1 MSSVDDVKDSPH
13 LKEKARRRPGNQSR
27 SPVIQHG
34 FTRRAHC
41 KMQQGAVFSGNILSF
56 GCSVCKDDSTY
67 SPNDLLKHFHGSH
80 RGILPTYPCDLCGF
94 FTNEFAAL
102 QRHRIEHKNTLV
114 TCELCCD
121 GIQYSLLL
129 LTRHYIMR
137 HSLNG
142 KFHCD
147 WCEFM
152 TVDAGT
158 FVQHIHY
165 HNESPWKCT
174 QCHHVS
180 LNEVDHQK
188 HLKVHTLLHFI
199 CQICGYCATTM
210 KHLKRHSICH
220 KEDKLPHN
228 QQVHTNAWKTLEHG
242 AIAANS
248 SQSCQNILKNICEQ
262 QEAKTVPTLFGIPGV
277 PPNQNGQI
285 KPEMCLEQ
293 PSENVDGT
301 TVKRDHDNWNSL
313 TLEQPSPL
321 MLLDNDGYSPKTNHN
336 ALTVL
341 MVKNKISIPP
351 NCTTKVMGFK
361 VVDGKKHL
369 VLKVIPVAKQNMC
382 SHDNSSVCILDS
394 CATSSEY
401 FKNNDLDE
409 NQDQSSGKS
418 ATSHCFAA
426 QPGSGSC
433 LPTED
438 IMAVKVK
445 IEEEET
451 SVFTL
456 ESPLHCGGF
465 GAKYGYSVNGSL
477 TSTADTLFS
486 ETNVGSPNDSRN
498 SPSQTACTK
507 FDFNSKSTWEKS
519 ESVSKIGDNL
529 SNVGVASFTVLSEAL
544 QTKSTSKTKMDN
556 YKEVNERAIIN
567 IRRGLMT
574 RNVDHLIQSTPET
587 THSAIAGIRYI
598 SDFQHCQKHFENL
611 ALSAELD
618 SPASYGEIDLRG
630 QSSLNHKLF
639 SFHNYSKDAFD
650 ISPRVVDES
659 DVMTGINAPKEMNHI
674 SNFGLASSES
684 STPLEERECSDI
696 DDGNADSVLKDFNV
710 VKVEEDLI
718 PICNNL
724 TDKKSTLSSLG
735 SFVARHSDAIITQL
749 HKERTESSRDDD
761 DASSQQTKSI
771 AQYLKFQDEKQ
782 NNRKTFALPMQ
793 IKATPSFQLINNCIN
808 PQINVSYMKSRFETK
823 INPTDMSVLS
833 NELKTTTKGKQI
845 FSGKMTTL
853 VSSLQ
858 TSASPHF
865 LINSPKLKGSLI
877 SSTSL
882 NNSIYKISNT
892 QRACY
897 LVRRSIPLVHGHSSS
912 GNMQAGAKLQL
923 NPKTVL
929 SLPVNSVDK
938 SRKLQTGRQTFLLR
952 YISPPKSG
960 VLFNDQE
967 IKPIP
972 QSCHTREKRGNKVVY
987 KIVSPAMSLLQ
998 SGSPFSNAQP
1008 SVSPGTQCFLISSN
1022 KNAKLSNNL
1031 KMIITQPDPAQNA
1044 IESMPLL
1051 IKPSNVDKPQLAPR
1065 PIRLRSQ
1072 RKLCKKILFD
1082 ELTTTVHKSRRLS
1095 NKMQTEKYK
1104 SMFWNPVSKDIE
1116 RTLRLA
1122 PYNCLQQ
1129 IKCPR
1134 RNQPVVV
1141 LNHPDADIPE
1151 VTSIMKIIHQH
1162 KGTVA
1167 KVSLSQKTIKALA
1180 ELGTLRG
1187 EFMTEDALLQSNAPR
1202 PRAVQ
1207 SSVQERFLLKLKLR
1221 KKSKKKYEVVEPLS
1235 SSRLKTAMFDCW
1247 FCGRLFSN
1255 QEQWIGHGQ
1264 RHLMEATRDWN
1275 KLF

>member
-27 SPVIQHG
+27 SPVKQHG
-34 FTRRAHC
+34 FTRRHC

-142 KFHCD
+142 KFHCN

-174 QCHHVS
+174 HCQHVS

-199 CQICGYCATTM
+199 CKICGYCATTM

-228 QQVHTNAWKTLEHG
+228 QQVHTNVWKTLEHG
-242 AIAANS
+242 AIASNS

-262 QEAKTVPTLFGIPGV
+262 QEAKTVPPLIGIPGV
-277 PPNQNGQI
+277 TPNQNGQI

-293 PSENVDGT
+293 PRENVDGT
-301 TVKRDHDNWNSL
+301 TLKRDYDNWNSL

-321 MLLDNDGYSPKTNHN
+321 MLLENDGYSPKTNNN

-401 FKNNDLDE
+401 FKDNDLDE

-426 QPGSGSC
+426 QPESGSFV
-433 LPTED
+433 PTED

-451 SVFTL
+451 L
-456 ESPLHCGGF
+456 ESPLHCGGS

-477 TSTADTLFS
+477 TSKADTLFS
-486 ETNVGSPNDSRN
+486 ETNVCSPIDNQN
-498 SPSQTACTK
+498 SPSQTACNK
-507 FDFNSKSTWEKS
+507 FDLNSKSNLKKS
-519 ESVSKIGDNL
+519 SISLIGDNL
-529 SNVGVASFTVLSEAL
+529 SNVGVASFTLLSETL
-544 QTKSTSKTKMDN
+544 QTNSTSKNKMEN
-556 YKEVNERAIIN
+556 YEINERATIN
-567 IRRGLMT
+567 IRKGLMT
-574 RNVDHLIQSTPET
+574 RNVDHLIQSSPET
-587 THSAIAGIRYI
+587 THSAGIRYI
-598 SDFQHCQKHFENL
+598 SDFKHGQENL
-611 ALSAELD
+611 ALSEELD
-618 SPASYGEIDLRG
+618 STASYGEIDLRAKR
-630 QSSLNHKLF
+630 SLNHKLF
-639 SFHNYSKDAFD
+639 SFHNYSKDAFT
-650 ISPRVVDES
+650 ISPRVVEES
-659 DVMTGINAPKEMNHI
+659 NVMTGINAPKEMNHI

-684 STPLEERECSDI
+684 STPIEESECPNT
-696 DDGNADSVLKDFNV
+696 DDENADSVLNDFNV

-724 TDKKSTLSSLG
+724 TDKSTLSSVG
-735 SFVARHSDAIITQL
+735 SFVARHSEAIITQL
-749 HKERTESSRDDD
+749 HKEKTELSCDDH

-771 AQYLKFQDEKQ
+771 AQYLKFQDEQQ

-793 IKATPSFQLINNCIN
+793 IKDTPSFQLINNCTN

-823 INPTDMSVLS
+823 INPTDVSVLS
-833 NELKTTTKGKQI
+833 NELKTATKGKQI

-858 TSASPHF
+858 ASASPHF
-865 LINSPKLKGSLI
+865 PINSPKLKGSALI
-877 SSTSL
+877 SSSSL
-882 NNSIYKISNT
+882 NNSIYKMSNK
-892 QRACY
+892 QRTCY
-897 LVRRSIPLVHGHSSS
+897 LVPKSIPLVHRHTSPGH
-912 GNMQAGAKLQL
+912 MQVGAKLPL
-923 NPKTVL
+923 NPRTVL
-929 SLPVNSVDK
+929 SLPVGSVDK
-938 SRKLQTGRQTFLLR
+938 SSKLQTGRQTCLLR
-952 YISPPKSG
+952 YVSPPKSR
-960 VLFNDQE
+960 VFFNE
-967 IKPIP
+967 HEVKPIP
-972 QSCHTREKRGNKVVY
+972 QSCHTREKNGNKVIY
-987 KIVSPAMSLLQ
+987 KIVSPAMNLLK

-1008 SVSPGTQCFLISSN
+1008 SVFANSPATQCFLISSN
-1022 KNAKLSNNL
+1022 KKAKLTNNL
-1031 KMIITQPDPAQNA
+1031 KMIIAQHEPTQNA
-1044 IESMPLL
+1044 VKSTPLL
-1051 IKPSNVDKPQLAPR
+1051 IKPSNVDRPQLAPR

-1082 ELTTTVHKSRRLS
+1082 ELRTTVHKSRRLS
-1095 NKMQTEKYK
+1095 TKMQIEKCK

-1116 RTLRLA
+1116 RTLRLV

-1134 RNQPVVV
+1134 RYQPVVV

-1151 VTSIMKIIHQH
+1151 VTSIMKIIHRH
-1162 KGTVA
+1162 RGAVA
-1167 KVSLSQKTIKALA
+1167 KVSLSQKTIQALA
-1180 ELGTLRG
+1180 ELGTLGG
-1187 EFMTEDALLQSNAPR
+1187 EFMTEDVLQQSNAPR
-1202 PRAVQ
+1202 PRAAQ

-1221 KKSKKKYEVVEPLS
+1221 KINKKKYEVVEPLS